1 MQRIQKNFSKIHTIA
16 SIFAAFAFGIISVT
30 TPCDAATASRSTRS
44 TTSTRGQPIT
54 KNTPVAATKKTGT
67 ASQVKTT
74 PAKSQATITAT
85 ETKTTTPLQVANKAS
100 QFDDLMSDDD
110 VYDALVNDDALA
122 KSIREQRD
130 ALRAKEIS
138 NETTG
143 ILNTQQTSM
152 KNECDTQLR
161 ACMQQ
166 KCGNDFTK
174 CSGDSEGVW
183 GNKMDT
189 CRRNLPCTGEEYKL
203 FATEIKADRDA
214 NMELSL
220 YNSIISC
227 GDRYNDCIVSQCGQ
241 TFSKCL
247 GKASGDRA
255 IQKCK
260 SIANDCTEADSGLAS
275 RAMSVFGSLRSD
287 AEKDVARNEAR
298 LHELRDLM
306 RDTCKRLGA
315 NFDDRTLDCIYTI
328 NFRAGEDNAVQASRK
343 AYAGTTFTC
352 TPDWFGV
359 DVTTY
364 MENAFRLTRA
374 QTSATS
380 AIMGSGIGLG
390 VGAVTSGAI
399 GRSIDTAKAE
409 NDLYKKLCDNTKGTW
424 NKTLKKCTC
433 NDGYDFDKEK
443 GCPLTS
449 DFDNVQKSGVL
460 IRDQGANNI
469 QQQQGSPTPGSSNN
483 GETPEGSSDSSDG
496 VEQETPGEATQ
507 KALSE
512 HQKKLQSNG
521 TSFRTDVVKNY
532 RHNGMPSTEDNLYN
546 SLEPI
551 TLDLAPTPIT
561 NRTTPYT
568 PIKMNEELN
577 LPKSILGGQ
586 E

>member
-30 TPCDAATASRSTRS
+30 IPCDAAPASRSTRS

-67 ASQVKTT
+67 A
-74 PAKSQATITAT
+74 SQATITAT

-152 KNECDTQLR
+152 KNECDTKLR

-189 CRRNLPCTGEEYKL
+189 CRRNLSCTGEEYKL

-390 VGAVTSGAI
+390 VGAITSGAI

-443 GCPLTS
+443 GCPLKS
-449 DFDNVQKSGVL
+449 DFDNLPNSGVQ
-460 IRDQGANNI
+460 IRNQATEI
-469 QQQQGSPTPGSSNN
+469 QQLHKFLND
-483 GETPEGSSDSSDG
+483 ESSDNPI
-496 VEQETPGEATQ
+496 PGEEQKTIGEHTQ
-507 KALSE
+507 E
-512 HQKKLQSNG
+512 QY
-521 TSFRTDVVKNY
+521 KNFQTKTTKEIVEDY
-532 RHNGMPSTEDNLYN
+532 RYNDMPSTEDNLYN
-546 SLEPI
+546 SLKPI
-551 TLDLAPTPIT
+551 TLNLDPTPIN

-568 PIKMNEELN
+568 PKEMPKQNLN
-577 LPKSILGGQ
+577 LQTDILRGQ
-586 E
+586 

>member
-1 MQRIQKNFSKIHTIA
+1 MGEQQKTMQRIQKNFSKIHTIA

-54 KNTPVAATKKTGT
+54 KNTPVAATKKTDT

-74 PAKSQATITAT
+74 STKSQATITAT
-85 ETKTTTPLQVANKAS
+85 ETKTTTPLQVANKAN

-152 KNECDTQLR
+152 KNECDTKLR

-390 VGAVTSGAI
+390 VGALTSGAI

-409 NDLYKKLCDNTKGTW
+409 RDLNQKLCENSGGVWNETIHSCNCLDDQIFVKEEGCKKCKSGQSCKDSLSDTTNVKNVKTAVYDSDCTCKIIDCKKGFHVEGSECIE
-424 NKTLKKCTC
+424 NKTK
-433 NDGYDFDKEK
+433 
-443 GCPLTS
+443 
-449 DFDNVQKSGVL
+449 
-460 IRDQGANNI
+460 
-469 QQQQGSPTPGSSNN
+469 
-483 GETPEGSSDSSDG
+483 
-496 VEQETPGEATQ
+496 
-507 KALSE
+507 
-512 HQKKLQSNG
+512 
-521 TSFRTDVVKNY
+521 
-532 RHNGMPSTEDNLYN
+532 
-546 SLEPI
+546 
-551 TLDLAPTPIT
+551 
-561 NRTTPYT
+561 
-568 PIKMNEELN
+568 
-577 LPKSILGGQ
+577 
-586 E
+586 